1 MPVVRRAEHGIGDEA
16 RGGRTGATSAGSA
29 RNGRAVGTA
38 ADGAGTA
45 STMFTMKGSLSYEGK
60 VEGSCDIDMTA
71 AVSVASGAVGASYE
85 GSICG
90 HNAKATLNV
99 QG

>member
-1 MPVVRRAEHGIGDEA
+1 MTISGSLDY
-16 RGGRTGATSAGSA
+16 SA
-29 RNGRAVGTA
+29 AVS
-38 ADGAGTA
+38 ADGAGAA
-45 STMFTMKGSLSYEGK
+45 STTFTMKGSLSYEGK

-71 AVSVASGAVGASYE
+71 AVNVAGGSVGASYE